1 MADSEELSVAGSYF
15 TKTIIKPMVKVTR
28 RQEVKSKKEEAT
40 PMALLSLQILVRE
53 VKMSTTKVF
62 TMVS

>member
-1 MADSEELSVAGSYF
+1 MADSEELSVVWFHF

-28 RQEVKSKKEEAT
+28 RQEGKSKQEEAT

-53 VKMSTTKVF
+53 VKMSTTKVS